1 MAVPKRVLLTGAT
14 GFVGANL
21 ARRLLADGHEVH
33 VLTRPGRDQWRLK
46 EIRQALIVHEVD
58 LVDADAVDTA
68 VSQADPEWVF
78 HLAAYGAYPTQT
90 DLGQAVQTN
99 VMGTLNLVRAC
110 SDRGVAAI
118 VNAGSS
124 SEYGLKDHAPL
135 EGEWLEPNSDYA
147 ATKAAATIMSSH
159 IARSRGLNL
168 TTLRLYSVY
177 GPFEEP
183 SRLVPALVLCGL
195 RSTLP
200 SLVNPGVARDF
211 VYVDD
216 VTEAFLLAARAQSDG
231 DGLVYNVA
239 TGMQTTMGQAV
250 EAIRRLLP
258 VKAEAE
264 WGSMPDRQWDTNVW
278 VGDSGRIRDRLGWKP
293 RSFDEGLRLTVE
305 WFRAEP
311 TMRTFYEARR
321 GEA

>member
-1 MAVPKRVLLTGAT
+1 MAPKPVLLTGAT

-21 ARRLLADGHEVH
+21 ARRLLGDGHEVH
-33 VLTRPGRDQWRLK
+33 VLVRPGRDQWRLE
-46 EIRQALIVHEVD
+46 EIRQALVVHEVD
-58 LVDADAVDTA
+58 LAVAEA
-68 VSQADPEWVF
+68 VHKAVAQTNPEWVF
-78 HLAAYGAYPTQT
+78 HLAAYGAYPTQD

-110 SDRGVAAI
+110 CERGVSAI
-118 VNAGSS
+118 VSAGSS

-135 EGEWLEPNSDYA
+135 ESELLEPNSDYA
-147 ATKAAATIMSSH
+147 ATKASATIISSH
-159 IARSRGLNL
+159 LARSRGVPL

-183 SRLVPALVLCGL
+183 SRLIPALVLCGL

-200 SLVNPGVARDF
+200 PLVSPDVARDF

-216 VTEAFLLAARAQSDG
+216 VIDAFVLAAKQPHGG
-231 DGLVYNVA
+231 DGRVYNIA
-239 TGMQTTMGQAV
+239 TGMQTTVRQAV
-250 EAIRRLLP
+250 DAIRHLLP
-258 VKAEAE
+258 IEADAR
-264 WGSMPDRQWDTNVW
+264 WGSMPDRKWDTNVW
-278 VGDSGRIRDRLGWKP
+278 VGDSGLIRGELGWQP

-305 WFRAEP
+305 WFVAEP
-311 TMRTFYEARR
+311 TVRRFYEARR

>member
-1 MAVPKRVLLTGAT
+1 MAPKRVLLTGAT

-21 ARRLLADGHEVH
+21 ARRLLSDGHEVH
-33 VLTRPGRDQWRLK
+33 VLARPGRDQWRLE
-46 EIRQALIVHEVD
+46 EIRQALVVHDVD
-58 LVDADAVDTA
+58 LVVAEAVDEA
-68 VSQADPEWVF
+68 VAQTDPEWVF
-78 HLAAYGAYPTQT
+78 HLAAYGAYSTQD

-110 SDRGVAAI
+110 CQRGVAAI

-135 EGEWLEPNSDYA
+135 ESELPEPNSDYA
-147 ATKAAATIMSSH
+147 ATKASATIMSSH
-159 IARSRGLNL
+159 LARSRGVPL

-183 SRLVPALVLCGL
+183 TRLIPALVLCGL

-200 SLVNPGVARDF
+200 PLVSPDVARDF

-216 VTEAFLLAARAQSDG
+216 VTEAFVLAAKQPPGGEGR
-231 DGLVYNVA
+231 VYNVA
-239 TGMQTTMGQAV
+239 TGTQTTVRQAV
-250 EAIRRLLP
+250 DAIRRLLP
-258 VKAEAE
+258 IEVDAK
-264 WGSMPDRQWDTNVW
+264 WGSMPDRHWDTNVW
-278 VGDSGRIRDRLGWKP
+278 VGESGLIREELGWKP
-293 RSFDEGLRLTVE
+293 RSFHEGLRLTVD
-305 WFRAEP
+305 WFEAEP
-311 TMRTFYEARR
+311 TRRRFYEARR